1 MYALL
6 RRVLFLLPP
15 ETAHHVALSS
25 LKWVH
30 PLLPKASNQINNQTI
45 TPTTVMGIDF
55 PNKVGL
61 AAGLDK
67 NADYLAGL
75 SPLGFGFIEV
85 GTITPRPQ
93 QGNPLPRLFRLPKA
107 EAIINRMGF
116 NNQGV
121 DHLIENVVAFREK
134 NKSLIIGINLGK
146 NATTAIENALDDYLI
161 CMEKS
166 YHHADYLTIN
176 ISSPNTPNLRDLQYG
191 DELKHLLAGIKG
203 KQAEL
208 QEIHQRYVPIAVKVA
223 PDLDEV
229 TIKQIAEI
237 FLAEKIDAVIA
248 TNTTL
253 ARDAVIGLPHAEEKG
268 GLSGQPVTQQS
279 TWVIQQFY
287 QQLGDAIP
295 IIGVG
300 GISSAND
307 AQEKIKAGAKLV
319 QIYTGFIYQGS
330 QLIKDCVDELK

>member
-15 ETAHHVALSS
+15 ETAHHIALSS
-25 LKWVH
+25 LKWAH
-30 PLLPKASNQINNQTI
+30 PILPKANNQTI
-45 TPTTVMGIDF
+45 TATSIMGVEF

-67 NADYLAGL
+67 NADYLTGL
-75 SPLGFGFIEV
+75 APLGFGFIEV

-93 QGNPLPRLFRLPKA
+93 SGNPLPRLFRLPKA

-121 DHLIENVVAFREK
+121 DHLIKNVVAFREK

-146 NATTAIENALDDYLI
+146 NAMTPIENALDDYLI
-161 CMEKS
+161 CMEKA

-191 DELKHLLAGIKG
+191 DELQHLLAGIKQ

-208 QEIHQRYVPIAVKVA
+208 EKVHQRYVPVAVKVA
-223 PDLDEV
+223 PDLDKV
-229 TIKQIAEI
+229 SIKQIAEI

-253 ARDAVIGLPHAEEKG
+253 ARDAVKDLPHADEKG
-268 GLSGQPVTQQS
+268 GLSGKPVTQQS

-300 GISSAND
+300 GISSAHD

-330 QLIKDCVDELK
+330 QLIKDCVVALR

>member
-15 ETAHHVALSS
+15 ETAHHIALSS
-25 LKWVH
+25 LKWAH
-30 PLLPKASNQINNQTI
+30 PILPKANNQTI
-45 TPTTVMGIDF
+45 TPTTVMGIEF

-67 NADYLAGL
+67 NADYLTGL
-75 SPLGFGFIEV
+75 VPLGFGFIEV

-93 QGNPLPRLFRLPKA
+93 SGNPLPRLFRLPKA

-121 DHLIENVVAFREK
+121 DHLIKNVEAFREK

-146 NATTAIENALDDYLI
+146 NATTPIENALDDYLI
-161 CMEKS
+161 CMEKA

-191 DELKHLLAGIKG
+191 DELQHLLAGIKQ

-208 QEIHQRYVPIAVKVA
+208 EKVHQRYVPVAVKVA

-229 TIKQIAEI
+229 AIKQIAEI

-253 ARDAVIGLPHAEEKG
+253 ARDAVKDLPHADEKG
-268 GLSGQPVTQQS
+268 GLSGKPVTQQS
-279 TWVIQQFY
+279 TWVIQEFY
-287 QQLGDAIP
+287 QQFGDAIP

-330 QLIKDCVDELK
+330 QLIKDCVVALR

>member
-15 ETAHHVALSS
+15 ETAHHIALSS
-25 LKWVH
+25 LKWAH
-30 PLLPKASNQINNQTI
+30 PILPKANSQTI
-45 TPTTVMGIDF
+45 TPTTVMGIEF

-67 NADYLAGL
+67 NADYLTGL
-75 SPLGFGFIEV
+75 APLGFGFIEV

-93 QGNPLPRLFRLPKA
+93 SGNPLPRLFRLPKA

-121 DHLIENVVAFREK
+121 DHLIKNVEAFREK

-146 NATTAIENALDDYLI
+146 NATTPIENALDDYLI
-161 CMEKS
+161 CMEKA
-166 YHHADYLTIN
+166 YHYADYLTIN

-191 DELKHLLAGIKG
+191 DELQHLLAGIKQ

-208 QEIHQRYVPIAVKVA
+208 EKVHQRYVPVAVKVA

-229 TIKQIAEI
+229 AIKQIAEI

-253 ARDAVIGLPHAEEKG
+253 ARDAVKDLPHADEKG
-268 GLSGQPVTQQS
+268 GLSGKPVTQQS
-279 TWVIQQFY
+279 TWVIQEFY

-330 QLIKDCVDELK
+330 QLIKDCVVALR